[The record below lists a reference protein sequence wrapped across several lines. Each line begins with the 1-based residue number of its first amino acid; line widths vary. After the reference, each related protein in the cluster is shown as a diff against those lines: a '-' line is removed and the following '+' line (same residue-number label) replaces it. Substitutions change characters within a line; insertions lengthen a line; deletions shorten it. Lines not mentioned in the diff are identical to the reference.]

1 MPWSDNP
8 VIKTCT
14 HGDQQVTLLHREVR
28 RFGAMHS
35 QHAQVVRIIC
45 FNCAQPF
52 QRAHVEQALGSLATS
67 GPEQHFLVL
76 KHETDFSACLDT
88 DPCWSIQ

>member
-1 MPWSDNP
+1 MDLSPDSP
-8 VIKTCT
+8 V
-14 HGDQQVTLLHREVR
+14 
-28 RFGAMHS
+28 S
-35 QHAQVVRIIC
+35 
-45 FNCAQPF
+45 
-52 QRAHVEQALGSLATS
+52 HVEQALGSLATS